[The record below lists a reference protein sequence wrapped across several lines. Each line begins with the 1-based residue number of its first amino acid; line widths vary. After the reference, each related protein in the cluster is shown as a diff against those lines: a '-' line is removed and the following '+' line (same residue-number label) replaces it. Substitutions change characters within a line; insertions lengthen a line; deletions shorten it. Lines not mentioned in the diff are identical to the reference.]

1 MQSLAKPW
9 PSPAS
14 RVPALAQAESSLLR
28 PSALALREHPHLL
41 EAPPLLILE

>member
-28 PSALALREHPHLL
+28 PSALALREHLL
-41 EAPPLLILE
+41 EVPPLLILE